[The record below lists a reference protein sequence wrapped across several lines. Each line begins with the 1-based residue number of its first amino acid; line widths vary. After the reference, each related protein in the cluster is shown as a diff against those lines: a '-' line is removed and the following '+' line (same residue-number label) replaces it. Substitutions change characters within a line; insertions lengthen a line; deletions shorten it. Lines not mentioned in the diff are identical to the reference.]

1 MSPKPKPKPK
11 PKPRELSAARI
22 QAWLEKHPNFLAS
35 RPELLEQM
43 QLPQDSD
50 GTISFQAFQT
60 RRLREANAHLESLF
74 EMATRNQK
82 LIDHALI
89 LAAESLQ
96 DRPRDLGAAIRAQ
109 ERRLLRHFPNAGWAI
124 RLRPEIPK
132 VAAKYK
138 VPEHPPLVRAIMT
151 VFRKGPQIL
160 TDRET
165 VALLWPKSDK
175 DSDTLVIAPLKRR
188 RRYGILCRELP
199 PGIDREGDTHLLL
212 HVADLTASLIDRF
225 CAPRKPS

>member
-1 MSPKPKPKPK
+1 MSPKSKSA
-11 PKPRELSAARI
+11 PRELSAA
-22 QAWLEKHPNFLAS
+22 QVQTWLEKHPNFLAS

-43 QLPQDSD
+43 QLPRDSD
-50 GTISFQAFQT
+50 GTISFQAYQA
-60 RRLREANAHLESLF
+60 RRLREHNAHLEALF
-74 EMATRNQK
+74 QMASRNQK

-96 DRPRDLGAAIRAQ
+96 DHPSSLGAAIQGQ
-109 ERRLLRHFPNAGWAI
+109 EKRLLRHFPNAGWAI
-124 RLRPEIPK
+124 RLRPEIPR

-138 VPEHPPLVRAIMT
+138 IPEHPPLVRAIMT

-165 VALLWPKSDK
+165 VLMLWPKSSA

-188 RRYGILCRELP
+188 RRFGILCRELP
-199 PGIDREGDTHLLL
+199 PGIDREGDTTLLL
-212 HVADLTASLIDRF
+212 HVADLTAALIDRF
-225 CAPRKPS
+225 CEPRKAP

>member
-1 MSPKPKPKPK
+1 MSPKSESA
-11 PKPRELSAARI
+11 PRELSAAQV
-22 QAWLEKHPNFLAS
+22 QAWLKKHPNFLAG

-50 GTISFQAFQT
+50 GTISFQAYQA
-60 RRLREANAHLESLF
+60 RRLREHNAHLEAMF
-74 EMATRNQK
+74 QMASRNQK

-96 DRPRDLGAAIRAQ
+96 DRPGTLGAAIQAQ
-109 ERRLLRHFPNAGWAI
+109 EKRLLRHFPNAGWAI
-124 RLRPEIPK
+124 RLRPEIPR

-138 VPEHPPLVRAIMT
+138 IPEHSPLIRAIMT

-165 VALLWPKSDK
+165 VLMLWPKSSA

-188 RRYGILCRELP
+188 RRFGILCRELP
-199 PGIDREGDTHLLL
+199 PGIDREGDTTLLL
-212 HVADLTASLIDRF
+212 HVADLTAALIDRF
-225 CAPRKPS
+225 CEPRKSP

>member
-1 MSPKPKPKPK
+1 MSPKPKSTS
-11 PKPRELSAARI
+11 RELSAARV

-43 QLPQDSD
+43 QLPQDED
-50 GTISFQAFQT
+50 GTISFQAYQA
-60 RRLREANAHLESLF
+60 RRLREHNAQLEALF
-74 EMATRNQK
+74 QLASRNQK

-96 DRPRDLGAAIRAQ
+96 DRPNSLGAAIQAQ
-109 ERRLLRHFPNAGWAI
+109 ERRLLRHFPDAGWAI
-124 RLRPEIPK
+124 RLRPEIPR

-138 VPEHPPLVRAIMT
+138 IPEHPPLIRAIMT

-165 VALLWPKSDK
+165 VAMLWPKSDA
-175 DSDTLVIAPLKRR
+175 DSDTLVVAPLKRR

-199 PGIDREGDTHLLL
+199 PSIDREGDTTLLL
-212 HVADLTASLIDRF
+212 QVADLTAALLDRF
-225 CAPRKPS
+225 CEPRDAP

>member
-1 MSPKPKPKPK
+1 MSPKPKSPS
-11 PKPRELSAARI
+11 RELSAARV

-35 RPELLEQM
+35 NPELLERM
-43 QLPQDSD
+43 QLPQDAD
-50 GTISFQAFQT
+50 GTISFQAYQA
-60 RRLREANAHLESLF
+60 RRLREHNAKLEALF
-74 EMATRNQK
+74 QMASRNQE

-96 DRPRDLGAAIRAQ
+96 DRPKSLGAAIQAQ

-124 RLRPEIPK
+124 RLRPEIPR

-160 TDRET
+160 VDRET
-165 VALLWPKSDK
+165 VALLWPQSKAG
-175 DSDTLVIAPLKRR
+175 SDTLVIAPLKRR

-199 PGIDREGDTHLLL
+199 PGIDREGDTTLLL
-212 HVADLTASLIDRF
+212 HVADLTAALIDRF
-225 CAPRKPS
+225 CEPPGS

>member
-1 MSPKPKPKPK
+1 MSPKSKSAS
-11 PKPRELSAARI
+11 RELSAARV
-22 QAWLEKHPNFLAS
+22 QAWLEKHPNFLAA
-35 RPELLEQM
+35 RPELLERM
-43 QLPQDSD
+43 QLPQDAD
-50 GTISFQAFQT
+50 GTISFQAYQS
-60 RRLREANAHLESLF
+60 RRLREHNAQLEALF
-74 EMATRNQK
+74 QMASRNQK

-96 DRPRDLGAAIRAQ
+96 DRPKSLAAAIQAQ
-109 ERRLLRHFPNAGWAI
+109 EKRLLRHFPNAGWAI
-124 RLRPEIPK
+124 RLRPEIPR

-165 VALLWPKSDK
+165 VELLWPKSK
-175 DSDTLVIAPLKRR
+175 ADSDTLVIAPLKRR

-199 PGIDREGDTHLLL
+199 PGIDREGDTTLLL
-212 HVADLTASLIDRF
+212 HVADLTSALIDRF
-225 CAPRKPS
+225 CEPRRAP

>member
-1 MSPKPKPKPK
+1 MSRKPKSAS
-11 PKPRELSAARI
+11 RELSAARV
-22 QAWLEKHPNFLAS
+22 QKWLAQHPNFLAS
-35 RPELLEQM
+35 NPELLDQM
-43 QLPQDSD
+43 QLPKDAD
-50 GTISFQAFQT
+50 GTISFQAYQAH
-60 RRLREANAHLESLF
+60 RLRERNAQLEALF
-74 EMATRNQK
+74 QMAGRNQE

-96 DRPRDLGAAIRAQ
+96 DRPNSLGAAVRAQ

-124 RLRPEIPK
+124 RVRPEIPR

-138 VPEHPPLVRAIMT
+138 IPEHPPLVRAIMT

-165 VALLWPKSDK
+165 VAMLWPKSK
-175 DSDTLVIAPLKRR
+175 ADSDTLVIAPLKRR

-199 PGIDREGDTHLLL
+199 PGLDREGDTTLLL
-212 HVADLTASLIDRF
+212 HVADLTAALIDRF
-225 CAPRKPS
+225 CEPRGAP

>member
-1 MSPKPKPKPK
+1 MSPKPKSTSRK
-11 PKPRELSAARI
+11 LSAARV

-43 QLPQDSD
+43 QLPQDED
-50 GTISFQAFQT
+50 GTISFQAYQA
-60 RRLREANAHLESLF
+60 RRLREHNAQLEALF
-74 EMATRNQK
+74 QLASRNQK

-96 DRPRDLGAAIRAQ
+96 DRPNSLGAAIQAQ
-109 ERRLLRHFPNAGWAI
+109 ERRLLRHFPDAGWAI
-124 RLRPEIPK
+124 RLRPEIPR

-138 VPEHPPLVRAIMT
+138 IPEHPPLIRAIMT

-165 VALLWPKSDK
+165 VAMLWPKSDA
-175 DSDTLVIAPLKRR
+175 DSNTLVVAPLKRR

-199 PGIDREGDTHLLL
+199 PSIDREGDTTLLL
-212 HVADLTASLIDRF
+212 QVADLTAALLDRF
-225 CAPRKPS
+225 CEPREAP

>member
-1 MSPKPKPKPK
+1 MSPKSKSTS
-11 PKPRELSAARI
+11 RELSAARV

-35 RPELLEQM
+35 NPELLERM
-43 QLPQDSD
+43 QLPQDAD
-50 GTISFQAFQT
+50 GTISFQAYQS
-60 RRLREANAHLESLF
+60 RRLREHNAKLEALFQMAN
-74 EMATRNQK
+74 RNQE

-96 DRPRDLGAAIRAQ
+96 DRPKSLGAAIQAQ

-124 RLRPEIPK
+124 RLRPEIPR
-132 VAAKYK
+132 VVAKYK

-160 TDRET
+160 VDRET
-165 VALLWPKSDK
+165 VALLWPQAKT

-199 PGIDREGDTHLLL
+199 PGIDREGDTTLLL
-212 HVADLTASLIDRF
+212 HVADLTAALIDRF
-225 CAPRKPS
+225 CESRSGP

>member
-1 MSPKPKPKPK
+1 MSPKSKPTS
-11 PKPRELSAARI
+11 RELSAARV

-43 QLPQDSD
+43 QLPQDED
-50 GTISFQAFQT
+50 GTISFQAYQA
-60 RRLREANAHLESLF
+60 RRLREHNAQLEALF
-74 EMATRNQK
+74 QLASRNQK

-96 DRPRDLGAAIRAQ
+96 DRSNSLGAAIQAQ
-109 ERRLLRHFPNAGWAI
+109 EGRLLRHFPNAGWAI
-124 RLRPEIPK
+124 RLRPEIPR

-138 VPEHPPLVRAIMT
+138 IPEHPPLIRAIMT
-151 VFRKGPQIL
+151 VFRKGPQTL

-165 VALLWPKSDK
+165 VAMLWPKSDA
-175 DSDTLVIAPLKRR
+175 DSDTLVVAPLKRR

-199 PGIDREGDTHLLL
+199 PSIDREGDTTLLL
-212 HVADLTASLIDRF
+212 QVADLTSALLDRF
-225 CAPRKPS
+225 CEPRGAP

>member
-1 MSPKPKPKPK
+1 MSPKPKSA
-11 PKPRELSAARI
+11 PRELSAARV
-22 QAWLEKHPNFLAS
+22 QAWLEEHPNFLAS
-35 RPELLEQM
+35 RPELLERM
-43 QLPQDSD
+43 QLPQDED
-50 GTISFQAFQT
+50 GTISFQAYQA
-60 RRLREANAHLESLF
+60 RRLREHNAQLEAMFQLAS
-74 EMATRNQK
+74 RNQK

-96 DRPRDLGAAIRAQ
+96 DRPNSLGAAIQAQ

-124 RLRPEIPK
+124 RLRPEIPR

-138 VPEHPPLVRAIMT
+138 IPEHPPLVRAIMT

-165 VALLWPKSDK
+165 VAMLWPKRET
-175 DSDTLVIAPLKRR
+175 DSDTLVVAPLKRR

-199 PGIDREGDTHLLL
+199 PGIDREGDATLLL
-212 HVADLTASLIDRF
+212 HVADLTAALLDRF
-225 CAPRKPS
+225 CEPRSVP

>member
-1 MSPKPKPKPK
+1 MSPKSKSTS
-11 PKPRELSAARI
+11 RELSAARV

-35 RPELLEQM
+35 NPELLERM
-43 QLPQDSD
+43 QLPQDAD
-50 GTISFQAFQT
+50 GTISFQAYQA
-60 RRLREANAHLESLF
+60 RRLRERNAQLEALF
-74 EMATRNQK
+74 QMASRNQE

-96 DRPRDLGAAIRAQ
+96 DRPNSLAAAIQAQ

-124 RLRPEIPK
+124 RMRPEIPR

-160 TDRET
+160 ADRET
-165 VALLWPKSDK
+165 VELLWPQSKE

-199 PGIDREGDTHLLL
+199 PGIDREGDTTLLL
-212 HVADLTASLIDRF
+212 HVADLTAALIDRF
-225 CAPRKPS
+225 CESRSGP

>member
-1 MSPKPKPKPK
+1 MSPKSKSTS
-11 PKPRELSAARI
+11 RELSAARV

-35 RPELLEQM
+35 NPELLERM
-43 QLPQDSD
+43 QLPQDAD
-50 GTISFQAFQT
+50 GTISFQAYQA
-60 RRLREANAHLESLF
+60 RRLREHNAKLEALF
-74 EMATRNQK
+74 QMASRNQE

-96 DRPRDLGAAIRAQ
+96 DRPNSLGAAIQAQ

-124 RLRPEIPK
+124 RLRPEIPR

-138 VPEHPPLVRAIMT
+138 IPEHPPLVRAIMT

-160 TDRET
+160 VDRET
-165 VALLWPKSDK
+165 AALLWPKSK
-175 DSDTLVIAPLKRR
+175 ADSDTLVIAPLKRR

-199 PGIDREGDTHLLL
+199 PGIDREGDTTLLL
-212 HVADLTASLIDRF
+212 HVADLTAALIDRF
-225 CAPRKPS
+225 CEPRSGP

>member
-1 MSPKPKPKPK
+1 MSPKSKSKS
-11 PKPRELSAARI
+11 RELSAARV
-22 QAWLEKHPNFLAS
+22 QAWLEKHPNFLAAH
-35 RPELLEQM
+35 PELLERL
-43 QLPQDSD
+43 QLPQDED
-50 GTISFQAFQT
+50 GTISFQAYQA
-60 RRLREANAHLESLF
+60 RRLREHNAQLEALF
-74 EMATRNQK
+74 QMAGRNQK

-96 DRPRDLGAAIRAQ
+96 DRPSSLGAAIQAQ

-124 RLRPEIPK
+124 RVRPEIPR

-138 VPEHPPLVRAIMT
+138 IPEHPPLIRAIMA

-165 VALLWPKSDK
+165 VAMLWPKSK
-175 DSDTLVIAPLKRR
+175 ADSDTLVIAPLKRR

-199 PGIDREGDTHLLL
+199 PGIDREGDTTLLL
-212 HVADLTASLIDRF
+212 HVADLTAALIDRF
-225 CAPRKPS
+225 CEPRDGP